1 MEKYIGIVAHD
12 AGGANI
18 LSSYCRRK
26 PDNYRYLLQGPAK
39 AIFEKTLSIESEDNF
54 GRFVSECHSF
64 ICGTSGKSDLERSI
78 FAQARF
84 LNKETTAILDHWIN
98 YRERFLLNGKL
109 VLPNNLITVDSYA
122 YQIAKETFPEC
133 KIEEIDNPYLEELYN
148 HYKELTLQK
157 ESSYKSEILYI
168 SEGFSDHKEEG
179 KNGSSKD
186 LKYFKEFLH
195 AKQRLFEPSLALRI
209 RLHPSEDLAKFNPN
223 IEETYEGFFSKCM
236 ELNTII
242 QQHGGVINRYFELI
256 EKIQD
261 WDSMYS
267 PNISISEVNNPSMGH
282 VYMGKM
288 RIPVYFAKSLGGNRK
303 VKDVNVITFVVCKY
317 KDYPG
322 PEYKNERR
330 KLGVQKALEQ
340 LKKVYPDRFPDSLPG
355 RISVGGVTVEDPV
368 ETLANL
374 VEKIKVFQE
383 NLGNL

>member
-18 LSSYCRRK
+18 LTSYCRRK

-78 FAQARF
+78 FAQARI

-122 YQIAKETFPEC
+122 YQIAKKMFPEC
-133 KIEEIDNPYLEELYN
+133 KIEEINNPYLEEFYN

-168 SEGFSDHKEEG
+168 SEGFSEHKEED

-209 RLHPSEDLAKFNPN
+209 RLHPSEDLTKLDQYREIYSDILQSDSSIDLAIDLSRANCVIGVSSMALVLAASCGIP
-223 IEETYEGFFSKCM
+223 TFSLLSSSK
-236 ELNTII
+236 ESKIPTT
-242 QQHGGVINRYFELI
+242 GINHIGTLPDFE
-256 EKIQD
+256 
-261 WDSMYS
+261 
-267 PNISISEVNNPSMGH
+267 
-282 VYMGKM
+282 
-288 RIPVYFAKSLGGNRK
+288 
-303 VKDVNVITFVVCKY
+303 
-317 KDYPG
+317 
-322 PEYKNERR
+322 
-330 KLGVQKALEQ
+330 
-340 LKKVYPDRFPDSLPG
+340 
-355 RISVGGVTVEDPV
+355 
-368 ETLANL
+368 
-374 VEKIKVFQE
+374 
-383 NLGNL
+383 

>member
-18 LSSYCRRK
+18 LASYCRRK

-78 FAQARF
+78 FAQARI

-109 VLPNNLITVDSYA
+109 ILPNNLITVDRNA

-133 KIEEIDNPYLEELYN
+133 NIEEINNPYLEEFYN
-148 HYKELTLQK
+148 HYKELTLEK

-168 SEGFSDHKEEG
+168 SEGFSEHKEED

-195 AKQRLFEPSLALRI
+195 AKQRLFESSLALRI
-209 RLHPSEDLAKFNPN
+209 RLHPSEDLSKLDQYREIYSDILQSDSSMDLAIDLSRANCVVGVSSMALVLAASCGIP
-223 IEETYEGFFSKCM
+223 TFSLLSSSK
-236 ELNTII
+236 ESKIPTTD
-242 QQHGGVINRYFELI
+242 INYIGALPDFE
-256 EKIQD
+256 
-261 WDSMYS
+261 
-267 PNISISEVNNPSMGH
+267 
-282 VYMGKM
+282 
-288 RIPVYFAKSLGGNRK
+288 
-303 VKDVNVITFVVCKY
+303 
-317 KDYPG
+317 
-322 PEYKNERR
+322 
-330 KLGVQKALEQ
+330 
-340 LKKVYPDRFPDSLPG
+340 
-355 RISVGGVTVEDPV
+355 
-368 ETLANL
+368 
-374 VEKIKVFQE
+374 
-383 NLGNL
+383 

>member
-18 LSSYCRRK
+18 LASYCRRK

-78 FAQARF
+78 FAQARI

-109 VLPNNLITVDSYA
+109 ILPNYLITVDRNA

-133 KIEEIDNPYLEELYN
+133 KIEEINNPYLEELYN

-168 SEGFSDHKEEG
+168 SEGFSEHKEEG

-195 AKQRLFEPSLALRI
+195 AKQRLFESSLTLRI
-209 RLHPSEDLAKFNPN
+209 RLHPSENLAKLDQYREIYSDILQSDSSMDLAIDLSRANCVVGVSSMALVLAASCGIP
-223 IEETYEGFFSKCM
+223 TFSLLSSSK
-236 ELNTII
+236 ESKIPTT
-242 QQHGGVINRYFELI
+242 GINYIGALPDFE
-256 EKIQD
+256 
-261 WDSMYS
+261 
-267 PNISISEVNNPSMGH
+267 
-282 VYMGKM
+282 
-288 RIPVYFAKSLGGNRK
+288 
-303 VKDVNVITFVVCKY
+303 
-317 KDYPG
+317 
-322 PEYKNERR
+322 
-330 KLGVQKALEQ
+330 
-340 LKKVYPDRFPDSLPG
+340 
-355 RISVGGVTVEDPV
+355 
-368 ETLANL
+368 
-374 VEKIKVFQE
+374 
-383 NLGNL
+383 

>member
-1 MEKYIGIVAHD
+1 MKHLEK
-12 AGGANI
+12 
-18 LSSYCRRK
+18 
-26 PDNYRYLLQGPAK
+26 
-39 AIFEKTLSIESEDNF
+39 F
-54 GRFVSECHSF
+54 
-64 ICGTSGKSDLERSI
+64 
-78 FAQARF
+78 
-84 LNKETTAILDHWIN
+84 
-98 YRERFLLNGKL
+98 
-109 VLPNNLITVDSYA
+109 NNLI
-122 YQIAKETFPEC
+122 K
-133 KIEEIDNPYLEELYN
+133 
-148 HYKELTLQK
+148 
-157 ESSYKSEILYI
+157 
-168 SEGFSDHKEEG
+168 
-179 KNGSSKD
+179 
-186 LKYFKEFLH
+186 
-195 AKQRLFEPSLALRI
+195 
-209 RLHPSEDLAKFNPN
+209 EDLAKFNPN

>member
-54 GRFVSECHSF
+54 GRIVSECNSF

-78 FAQARF
+78 FAQARI

-122 YQIAKETFPEC
+122 YQIAKEMFPEC
-133 KIEEIDNPYLEELYN
+133 KIEEINNPYLEEFYN

-168 SEGFSDHKEEG
+168 SEGFSEHKEVV
-179 KNGSSKD
+179 KNDLSKD

-195 AKQRLFEPSLALRI
+195 AKQRLFESSLALRI
-209 RLHPSEDLAKFNPN
+209 RLHPSEDLAKLDQYREIYSDILQSDSSIDLAIDLSRANCVIGISSMALVLAAFCGIP
-223 IEETYEGFFSKCM
+223 TFSLLSSSKESKIPTM
-236 ELNTII
+236 
-242 QQHGGVINRYFELI
+242 GINYIGALPDFE
-256 EKIQD
+256 
-261 WDSMYS
+261 
-267 PNISISEVNNPSMGH
+267 
-282 VYMGKM
+282 
-288 RIPVYFAKSLGGNRK
+288 
-303 VKDVNVITFVVCKY
+303 
-317 KDYPG
+317 
-322 PEYKNERR
+322 
-330 KLGVQKALEQ
+330 
-340 LKKVYPDRFPDSLPG
+340 
-355 RISVGGVTVEDPV
+355 
-368 ETLANL
+368 
-374 VEKIKVFQE
+374 
-383 NLGNL
+383 

>member
-18 LSSYCRRK
+18 LASYCRRK

-78 FAQARF
+78 FAQARI

-109 VLPNNLITVDSYA
+109 VLPNYLITVDRNA

-133 KIEEIDNPYLEELYN
+133 KIEEINNPYLEELYN

-168 SEGFSDHKEEG
+168 SEGFSEHNEEG

-195 AKQRLFEPSLALRI
+195 AKQRLFESSLALRI
-209 RLHPSEDLAKFNPN
+209 RLHPSENLAKLDQYREIYSDILQSDSSMDLAIDLSRANCVVGVSSMALVLAASCGIP
-223 IEETYEGFFSKCM
+223 TFSLLSSSK
-236 ELNTII
+236 ESKIPTT
-242 QQHGGVINRYFELI
+242 GINYIGALPDFE
-256 EKIQD
+256 
-261 WDSMYS
+261 
-267 PNISISEVNNPSMGH
+267 
-282 VYMGKM
+282 
-288 RIPVYFAKSLGGNRK
+288 
-303 VKDVNVITFVVCKY
+303 
-317 KDYPG
+317 
-322 PEYKNERR
+322 
-330 KLGVQKALEQ
+330 
-340 LKKVYPDRFPDSLPG
+340 
-355 RISVGGVTVEDPV
+355 
-368 ETLANL
+368 
-374 VEKIKVFQE
+374 
-383 NLGNL
+383 